1 MSKQEVLVKHIEA
14 LCSAIPELT
23 GVLLAS
29 SDGLPIAHSITNGTD
44 PARLA
49 AMAVA
54 ASNLGARVSD
64 AIETGTLDEVTIRSD
79 EGNLFVYSAGE
90 KAILAV
96 LGPKEANAGLVN
108 IEARNTAEE
117 SRQMQVPMA
126 APTMSNMG
134 MNSQLPIT
142 LTTTMPTII
151 RLCQPGRFA
160 ISSVCAKGM

>member
-1 MSKQEVLVKHIEA
+1 MSKQEVLIKHIEA
-14 LCSAIPELT
+14 LCNAIPELT

-29 SDGLPIAHSITNGTD
+29 SDGLPIAHSITNGSD

-54 ASNLGARVSD
+54 AANLGTRVGD
-64 AIETGTLDEVTIRSD
+64 NIETGSLDEVTIRSAK
-79 EGNLFVYSAGE
+79 GNLFVYSAGG

-117 SRQMQVPMA
+117 IE
-126 APTMSNMG
+126 
-134 MNSQLPIT
+134 QLF
-142 LTTTMPTII
+142 
-151 RLCQPGRFA
+151 G
-160 ISSVCAKGM
+160 S